1 MVTLETENG
10 MFYEDYHPRCKCI
23 LGTLMYASNEGVDV
37 AYIQCIDVNI
47 DEEKRYWGLFDVE
60 DVEGSIRKILK
71 FGHKWPRLPV

>member
-1 MVTLETENG
+1 
-10 MFYEDYHPRCKCI
+10 
-23 LGTLMYASNEGVDV
+23 MYASNEGVDV